1 MIINIRVD
9 HTLADIET
17 MEKVSKDLKE
27 LFSTLKEQI
36 DVKEYIEINTCN
48 RYEYFLYA
56 EDYNELDLDCEN
68 KYVIIQYSDEAVLH
82 LFRMTSGL
90 ESMIIGEDQILGQV
104 KDAKLK
110 SEREGHCG
118 KKLDAI
124 FTKAIHVGQV
134 VRNKTKINQG
144 SISIGSA
151 AVDLAEEN
159 LGELQDK
166 NVLVIGAGKMGTLV
180 AKALAEKNL
189 KAIFVANRTYYKA
202 IKLAEELEGE
212 AILFDNLEEKLINAD
227 LVISST
233 GAPHAIINKARLLKV
248 FDEKI
253 PKKMVFIDIANP
265 RDIEED
271 VKEIGI
277 DLFNI
282 DDLRGIAEKNK
293 KLREKEVIE
302 AEKIIK
308 SEFDLLKE
316 SFNLIEINSL
326 LGSLR
331 ESMEEIRQRESQK
344 GIVKLNSVDA
354 KDIKTIDKM
363 TQSIVNKIFYDISE
377 NIRKTAKNNEEDY
390 IRICEMI
397 LKGD

>member
-27 LFSTLKEQI
+27 LFSNLKENFNI
-36 DVKEYIEINTCN
+36 SEYIEINTCN
-48 RYEYFLYA
+48 RYEYFLYTNV
-56 EDYNELDLDCEN
+56 DDDSLDCDNE
-68 KYVIIQYSDEAVLH
+68 YVIIEYDDSAILH

-90 ESMIIGEDQILGQV
+90 ESMIIGEDQILGQI
-104 KDAKLK
+104 KDSKKK
-110 SEREGHCG
+110 SEKEGHCG
-118 KKLDAI
+118 KTLDTI

-151 AVDLAEEN
+151 AVDLAEEH
-159 LGELQDK
+159 LGDLQDK
-166 NVLVIGAGKMGTLV
+166 HVLVIGAGKMGTLV

-202 IKLAEELEGE
+202 VKLAEELDGE
-212 AILFDNLEEKLINAD
+212 AILFDNLEEKLLNAD

-233 GAPHAIINKARLLKV
+233 GSPHPIVNKERLMKV
-248 FDEKI
+248 FGDEV
-253 PKKMVFIDIANP
+253 PEKMIFIDIANP
-265 RDIEED
+265 RDIEDD
-271 VKEIGI
+271 VKELGI

-293 KLREKEVIE
+293 KLREKEVIA
-302 AEKIIK
+302 AEKIIEN
-308 SEFDLLKE
+308 EFNLLKE
-316 SFNLIEINSL
+316 SFNLIEINSI

-344 GIVKLNSVDA
+344 GIVKLNAVDA
-354 KDIKTIDKM
+354 RDIKVIDKM
-363 TQSIVNKIFYDISE
+363 TKSIVNKIFYDISE
-377 NIRKTAKNNEEDY
+377 KVKISAKNNEEDV
-390 IRICEMI
+390 IKMCEAI
-397 LKGD
+397 LKR

>member
-118 KKLDAI
+118 NKLDAV

-159 LGELQDK
+159 LGDLQDK

-202 IKLAEELEGE
+202 IKLAEELDGE
-212 AILFDNLEEKLINAD
+212 AILFDNLEEKLLNAD

-233 GAPHAIINKARLLKV
+233 GAPHAIINKTRLLNV

-293 KLREKEVIE
+293 KLREREVIE
-302 AEKIIK
+302 AEKIIT

-377 NIRKTAKNNEEDY
+377 NIRKTAKNNEDDY
-390 IRICEMI
+390 VRICEMI

>member
-159 LGELQDK
+159 LGDLQDK

-212 AILFDNLEEKLINAD
+212 AILFDNLEEKLLNAD

-233 GAPHAIINKARLLKV
+233 GAPHAIINKTRLLNV

-293 KLREKEVIE
+293 KLREREVIE
-302 AEKIIK
+302 AEKIIT

-377 NIRKTAKNNEEDY
+377 NIRKTAKNNEDEY

>member
-1 MIINIRVD
+1 
-9 HTLADIET
+9 

-27 LFSTLKEQI
+27 LFSNLKENFDI
-36 DVKEYIEINTCN
+36 KEYIEINTCN
-48 RYEYFLYA
+48 RYEYFLYTD
-56 EDYNELDLDCEN
+56 DYNDKDLDCDNE
-68 KYVIIQYSDEAVLH
+68 YVIIQYNDDAILH
-82 LFRMTSGL
+82 LFRMSSGL
-90 ESMIIGEDQILGQV
+90 ESMIIGEDQILGQI
-104 KDAKLK
+104 KDSKKKAEK
-110 SEREGHCG
+110 EGHCG
-118 KKLDAI
+118 KKLDTI

-151 AVDLAEEN
+151 AVDLAEEH
-159 LGELQDK
+159 LGDLQDK
-166 NVLVIGAGKMGTLV
+166 HVLVIGAGKMGTLV

-202 IKLAEELEGE
+202 IKLAEELDGE
-212 AILFDNLEEKLINAD
+212 AILFDNLEEKLLNAD

-233 GAPHAIINKARLLKV
+233 GSPHAIINKKRLMRV
-248 FDEKI
+248 FNEEI
-253 PKKMVFIDIANP
+253 PNKMIFIDIANP
-265 RDIEED
+265 RDIEDD
-271 VKEIGI
+271 VRELGI

-293 KLREKEVIE
+293 KLRENEVIE
-302 AEKIIK
+302 AEKIIED
-308 SEFDLLKE
+308 EFDLLKE
-316 SFNLIEINSL
+316 SFNLIEINSV

-344 GIVKLNSVDA
+344 GIVKLRSIDA

-377 NIRKTAKNNEEDY
+377 NVKKSAKNNEEDV
-390 IRICEMI
+390 IKMCEAI
-397 LKGD
+397 LKR

>member
-27 LFSTLKEQI
+27 LFSSLKEEI

-48 RYEYFLYA
+48 RYEYFLYTD
-56 EDYNELDLDCEN
+56 DYADEDLDCDNE
-68 KYVIIQYSDEAVLH
+68 YVIIQYNDDAVLH
-82 LFRMTSGL
+82 LFRMSSGL
-90 ESMIIGEDQILGQV
+90 ESMIIGEDQILGQI
-104 KDAKLK
+104 KDSKKK
-110 SEREGHCG
+110 SEKEGHCG
-118 KKLDAI
+118 KTLDTI

-151 AVDLAEEN
+151 AVDLAEEH
-159 LGELQDK
+159 LGDLQDK
-166 NVLVIGAGKMGTLV
+166 HVLVIGAGKMGTLV

-202 IKLAEELEGE
+202 VKLAEELDGE
-212 AILFDNLEEKLINAD
+212 AILFDNLEEKLLNAD

-233 GAPHAIINKARLLKV
+233 GSPHPIVNKERLLKV
-248 FDEKI
+248 FGEEA
-253 PKKMVFIDIANP
+253 PKKMIFIDIANP
-265 RDIEED
+265 RDIEDD
-271 VKEIGI
+271 VKELGI

-293 KLREKEVIE
+293 KLRENEVIE
-302 AEKIIK
+302 AENIIE

-344 GIVKLNSVDA
+344 GIVKLTTIDA

-377 NIRKTAKNNEEDY
+377 SVKKSAKNNEEDV
-390 IRICEMI
+390 IKMCEAI
-397 LKGD
+397 LKR